1 MIKLLTKDVEIANG
15 YTEARRKTFDYNFPL
30 HWHDFFEIEFFISGS
45 GNYIINNSLYPIK
58 PGMIFF
64 TNPSS
69 FHEMTEIKNV
79 TLYTINFTL
88 DACNSTILSD
98 FCLNKPYCA
107 FQNDSKSMVFLEAVM
122 DELIKNLNN
131 KEIASIM
138 LDCILAKISTNTAEN
153 FDQPHNDKSSA
164 IKKAQLFILNN
175 FRGDVSLEST
185 AKNVGLTSSYLS
197 HLFTKEINMSFKEYV
212 NNVRFE
218 YVEKLLKY
226 TNMNTIQIC
235 SESGFNDYPNFSR
248 RFKKRF
254 GTSPQKYRRDFIK
267 EKKEKTEKTEN
278 K

>member
-15 YTEARRKTFDYNFPL
+15 YTEARRKTFDYDFPM

-45 GNYIINNSLYPIK
+45 GNYIINNSSYPIK

-88 DACNSTILSD
+88 DACNSTMLSD
-98 FCLNKPYCA
+98 FCLNKSYYA
-107 FQNDSKSMVFLEAVM
+107 FQNDAKSIVFLEAVM
-122 DELIKNLNN
+122 DELIKNVNN

-138 LDCILAKISTNTAEN
+138 LDCILAKISTTTAEN
-153 FDQPHNDKSSA
+153 FNHPQNGKSSA
-164 IKKAQLFILNN
+164 IKQAQLYILNN

-197 HLFTKEINMSFKEYV
+197 HLFTKEINMNFKEYV

-226 TNMNTIQIC
+226 TDMNTIQIC
-235 SESGFNDYPNFSR
+235 ADSGFNDYPNFSR

-254 GTSPQKYRRDFIK
+254 GTSPQKYRHDFIK
-267 EKKEKTEKTEN
+267 YKKEKTEN
-278 K
+278 KEK